1 MPLPALNESA
11 RLRYFTFFYLY
22 VMQGIPAGFALTAI
36 ANYLVGQ
43 GVASNIVGSFVAIVG
58 IPWILQFVWGPI
70 IDRYQYSIIGHRKH
84 WVVLTQLIAFLA
96 SLSLLLVK
104 NPVQQITLLS
114 VVFFIHSNFASIQDA
129 SVDAIA
135 IFVVPEDERG
145 RVNAFMRGGFLLGV
159 SFGAALLST
168 VLHAYSFF
176 TAALVQSLTLLAL
189 TILTFFIKLDKRDPL
204 LPTFGKK
211 QVLPDGHTASEDNPS
226 LKWLF
231 KELWNGMTTRNS
243 LQIFGVIALVYL
255 CFSIFIRSYSYY
267 IIHDLHWHDNDVSV
281 LQGSWG
287 SILTFGVI
295 VVGGIIS
302 DRIGATRLQMIVMW
316 IFGLFLLLLC
326 GFYYLWTNRSVTTA
340 GLILWN
346 FADPMMSVS
355 AFPILMALCRPQVE
369 GSQFT
374 AYMAFINFC
383 DVIGSYVTGWA
394 LLVIPA
400 PWLGLICG
408 LIVTLLAAFLYIQKQ
423 TRLRK
428 GSLQTL
434 STEPH

>member
-36 ANYLVGQ
+36 ANFLVGK
-43 GVASNIVGSFVAIVG
+43 GVASNVVGSFVAIVG

-84 WVVLTQLIAFLA
+84 WVVLTQFVAFLA
-96 SLSLLLVK
+96 SLTLLVVK
-104 NPVQQITLLS
+104 NPVQEITLMS
-114 VVFFIHSNFASIQDA
+114 IVFFVHSMFASVQDA

-135 IFVVPEDERG
+135 IFVVPENERG
-145 RVNAFMRGGFLLGV
+145 RVNAFMRGGFLVGI

-168 VLHAYSFF
+168 VLHLYSFF
-176 TAALVQSLTLLAL
+176 AAALIQSLTLLAL

-204 LPTFGKK
+204 LPTFGKH
-211 QVLPDGHTASEDNPS
+211 QVLPDGHTAAEDNPS
-226 LKWLF
+226 LGWLF
-231 KELWNGMTTRNS
+231 KELWNGMTTKIS
-243 LQIFGVIALVYL
+243 LRTFALIAVAYL
-255 CFSIFIRSYSYY
+255 CFSIFISSYTYY
-267 IIHDLHWHDNDVSV
+267 IIHNLHWKDNDVSV

-287 SILTFGVI
+287 SLLTFGVVI
-295 VVGGIIS
+295 TGGVIS
-302 DRIGATRLQMIVMW
+302 DRIGASRLLRMVIWVLG
-316 IFGLFLLLLC
+316 IFLLILC
-326 GFYYLWTNRSVTTA
+326 GFYYLWFNRNFTTA

-346 FADPMMSVS
+346 FADPMMSVA

-383 DVIGSYVTGWA
+383 SIIGSYFSGWA

-400 PWLGLICG
+400 PWIGLGCG
-408 LIVTLLAAFLYIQKQ
+408 MVVTLLAVTMTLQQKKLKMKPVFQ
-423 TRLRK
+423 
-428 GSLQTL
+428 
-434 STEPH
+434 PAA